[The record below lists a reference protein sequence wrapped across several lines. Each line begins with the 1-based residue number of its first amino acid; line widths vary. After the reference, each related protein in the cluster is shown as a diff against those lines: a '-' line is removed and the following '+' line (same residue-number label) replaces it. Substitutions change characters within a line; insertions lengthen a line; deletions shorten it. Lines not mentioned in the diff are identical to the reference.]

1 MSLSNSLILK
11 RKSKK
16 RSRRE
21 MGALRPAN
29 TQRPQPRSSGRR
41 TESVHCRQHSRLRLS
56 PRWARKR
63 ERLANGITVSAAP
76 LPQETSPRIGDGD
89 IHRGARGMPAGC
101 LPSAHLPGPERS
113 SSGPPQALDLP
124 TIHSCLTFCLEPQRA
139 PRLGEDESHPW
150 HLLGRQPSSPSEYPL
165 GPLAGWEGGTE
176 GGS

>member
-63 ERLANGITVSAAP
+63 ERLANGITVSAAT
-76 LPQETSPRIGDGD
+76 LPQETSPLIKHLRRLLHAVVEAPCLGLSKKQPATP
-89 IHRGARGMPAGC
+89 GAWA
-101 LPSAHLPGPERS
+101 SF
-113 SSGPPQALDLP
+113 PQTP
-124 TIHSCLTFCLEPQRA
+124 
-139 PRLGEDESHPW
+139 
-150 HLLGRQPSSPSEYPL
+150 
-165 GPLAGWEGGTE
+165 
-176 GGS
+176 